1 MIKRSDLPA
10 YISPRYHPWR
20 PSGNQ
25 FIAPYLPTRLIAP
38 SPSMYAP
45 SNNTLFVPEYKGLTT
60 VARPYS
66 HIAPAI
72 ILGDQRAISSS
83 RRFFRSVCLPLVL
96 RVSSCYLQ
104 VEQYVNFPFLCCWIN
119 LDRRATS
126 SLAVIS
132 VSWRK
137 KALLLMDARSLKT
150 LPIPY
155 PVGARDNE
163 APL

>member
-45 SNNTLFVPEYKGLTT
+45 SNNTPFLPEYKGLTT

-104 VEQYVNFPFLCCWIN
+104 VEQIRKFPLFMLLNKLGQKSYLELSSNKRQLKKKGLTSNGRPFLKN
-119 LDRRATS
+119 APY
-126 SLAVIS
+126 SLS
-132 VSWRK
+132 GWGPR
-137 KALLLMDARSLKT
+137 
-150 LPIPY
+150 
-155 PVGARDNE
+155 
-163 APL
+163 